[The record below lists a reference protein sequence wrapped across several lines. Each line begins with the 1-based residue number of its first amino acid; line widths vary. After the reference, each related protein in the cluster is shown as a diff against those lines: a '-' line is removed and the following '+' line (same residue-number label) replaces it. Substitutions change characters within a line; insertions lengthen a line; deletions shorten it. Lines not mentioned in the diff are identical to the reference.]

1 MLENRGI
8 LCLLLLVIS
17 LNTRQVHSQN
27 NSLSIGMGLNPVQV
41 LFKSNDS
48 IRVENIQ
55 DKVNIAIAST
65 KGLRLEIKQFL
76 KNQLKCGKLVY
87 GKNFQLVLFQNG
99 KKFESKPNDYKN
111 SIGIVCTDKN
121 DYKLYVKGIL
131 YKGHENIKIRAQLN
145 VKIE

>member
-1 MLENRGI
+1 MLDNKGI
-8 LCLLLLVIS
+8 TLLLLLVFS
-17 LNTRQVHSQN
+17 VVTKQVHSQS
-27 NSLSIGMGLNPVQV
+27 NSLTIGSGVNPVQV
-41 LFKSNDS
+41 IFKNKDS
-48 IRVENIQ
+48 IRVEIIQ